1 MARLLP
7 LLFAPLL
14 FALLTTGCEHA
25 DPLGANETA
34 PTLSTIQ
41 ATIFNTSCAVSGS
54 HRGDNAPLGL
64 DLSAGNAHSNLV
76 NVNSEE
82 VPNLLR
88 VDPGNPDDSYLVMK
102 IEGAP
107 GIAGGRMPLG
117 RPPLSDAQI
126 QRIRAW
132 IEDGAP
138 AN

>member
-41 ATIFNTSCAVSGS
+41 ATIFNTSCAVSGC